1 MPRQTE
7 RSEWGFPNRA
17 TPLGSPAYY
26 ALRFSPAANLERD
39 ARLLAWYGLVREI
52 AAQPRDPGVAR
63 LKLDWWRSEL
73 EHLAAGSPR
82 HPLSKELLAHGLSAD
97 ALPTMHSILEGAEWP
112 LCSPRPGDEGDLIE
126 RCRNAEGLLFL
137 LFGNGEAEVR
147 ETGLRAG
154 AFCGMVE
161 ALRFASVQAAT
172 LPEALDPARLMRL
185 DRTKR
190 VRLIEAVLE
199 RTDAPDED
207 NALPAPARRLL
218 AMAHAMRNKLR
229 RRGYPCTGPVVD
241 RPPIAHL
248 WTAWRCR

>member
-1 MPRQTE
+1 MPRQAE

-26 ALRFSPAANLERD
+26 ALRFSPAASLERD

-73 EHLAAGSPR
+73 EHMATGSPR
-82 HPLSKELLAHGLSAD
+82 HPLSKELLAHGLSVG
-97 ALPTMHSILEGAEWP
+97 ALPTMHGVLDGAERP
-112 LCSPRPGDEGDLIE
+112 LRSPRPGDVEDLIE
-126 RCRNAEGLLFL
+126 RCRNAEGLLFVL
-137 LFGNGEAEVR
+137 LGAGGSHAREAC
-147 ETGLRAG
+147 LRAG
-154 AFCGMVE
+154 AFCGTVE
-161 ALRFASVQAAT
+161 ALRSASVQATT
-172 LPEALDPARLMRL
+172 LPEALDPARLTNL
-185 DRTKR
+185 DRTER

-199 RTDAPDED
+199 RTDVPGQDT
-207 NALPAPARRLL
+207 ALPAPARRLL
-218 AMAHAMRNKLR
+218 AMARAMRNKLR

>member
-1 MPRQTE
+1 MPRQAE

-26 ALRFSPAANLERD
+26 ALRFSPDAGIERD

-73 EHLAAGSPR
+73 EHMAAGSPR
-82 HPLSKELLAHGLSAD
+82 HPLSRELLAHGLGAG
-97 ALPTMHSILEGAEWP
+97 AMPAMHGILDGAEW
-112 LCSPRPGDEGDLIE
+112 LLRCARPGGVEDLIE

-137 LFGNGEAEVR
+137 LLGEGGSQAR
-147 ETGLRAG
+147 ETCLRAG

-161 ALRFASVQAAT
+161 RLRCASLQPVT
-172 LPEALDPARLMRL
+172 LPDALDPARLSRL
-185 DRTKR
+185 DRSER
-190 VRLIEAVLE
+190 VRQVEAAFEL
-199 RTDAPDED
+199 TNLPED
-207 NALPAPARRLL
+207 NAALPLPARRLL
-218 AMAHAMRNKLR
+218 AMARAMRNKLR
-229 RRGYPCTGPVVD
+229 RKGYPCTGPVVD